1 MRLPPSGPNPME
13 VTTQSEEVDRRCRGR
28 TTRKWFRME
37 ESSSGLVAS
46 SVLSDTA
53 SASALRVCVSG
64 LRGYNLTTDKCS
76 VWGQRERRS

>member
-1 MRLPPSGPNPME
+1 
-13 VTTQSEEVDRRCRGR
+13 
-28 TTRKWFRME
+28 ME

-64 LRGYNLTTDKCS
+64 LRECNLTTDYSALMGPEGTPELKAG
-76 VWGQRERRS
+76 V